1 MLQRY
6 KIFLNGCNTTTF
18 FNTIHSFN
26 PILNIYNLNNTTIP
40 GGDYD
45 VPTLGL
51 KYSHPGK

>member
-45 VPTLGL
+45 VSTLGL